1 MNEINPDRML
11 LPKVWALPD
20 VFRRRMGEDVGRQ
33 RLMQEEGQ
41 FLIILHH
48 IPKAEDKGER
58 KGAFFWIDAEDNW
71 KSAPQSGGRS
81 ALRAHV
87 DAYAARARELDVI
100 LEKTTCAEE
109 VHEVIDQAAPM
120 QRASRNMLEVLQNLR
135 VALPNDAKVL
145 TIRDL
150 AVGVERTMD
159 LLVQDAKSSLD
170 FLIAKSASEQA
181 AAAASATEE
190 ARKLNRLAAFFFP
203 LLTLAAVFG
212 INRPSEV
219 LTYDWLLAL
228 CAIGLGIGAV
238 VWSIV
243 KRS

>member
-1 MNEINPDRML
+1 MNEVIPERML
-11 LPKVWALPD
+11 LPKLWLLPD
-20 VFRRRMGEDVGRQ
+20 VFRRRMGDDVGRQ

-41 FLIILHH
+41 LLTILHK
-48 IPKAEDKGER
+48 IPKAKDKGRRE
-58 KGAFFWIDAEDNW
+58 GAFFWIDGEGNW
-71 KSAPQSGGRS
+71 KSAPESGGRS

-87 DAYAARARELDVI
+87 EGYAARARELDGF

-120 QRASRNMLEVLQNLR
+120 QRASRNMLEVLQDLR
-135 VALPNDAKVL
+135 EALPDDGKVL
-145 TIRDL
+145 AIRDL

-170 FLIAKSASEQA
+170 FLIAKSAGEQA

-212 INRPSEV
+212 INRPREV
-219 LTYDWLLAL
+219 LTYDWLFVL
-228 CAIGLGIGAV
+228 CAVGLGMGAV
-238 VWSIV
+238 VWSLV
-243 KRS
+243 KR